1 MHRLAVL
8 TSALLSALLLSS
20 CAQPP
25 TVQVLNTQPAREQ
38 ARAAEPAAG
47 SLYAGWRVFQ
57 QRCASCHGALADGA
71 EGAPNLLVRL
81 QGLGPQRFVDLV
93 LRRYPAELSLP
104 TTGSSREDLV
114 DEVVARRAGA
124 LSMPAWQGDAV
135 VQAHVMDLYHYLS
148 ARAEGRQDGS
158 PPRR

>member
-1 MHRLAVL
+1 MRRL
-8 TSALLSALLLSS
+8 TALLSALLLSS

-25 TVQVLNTQPAREQ
+25 AVQLLNTQPARAQ
-38 ARAAEPAAG
+38 ARAADAAPA

-57 QRCASCHGALADGA
+57 QRCAGCHGALADGA

-93 LRRYPAELSLP
+93 LRRYPSELGLAA
-104 TTGSSREDLV
+104 TGTPREALV
-114 DEVVARRAGA
+114 DEVLARRAGA
-124 LSMPAWQGDAV
+124 LDMPAWQGDAV

-148 ARAEGRQDGS
+148 ARSEGRLDGS
-158 PPRR
+158 PPPR